1 MGKAKVK
8 KPGKPRAYTP
18 VQLAKAVV
26 KYFAS
31 ISRIVPVT
39 EEVAT
44 DKRDAYGHVVYEKR
58 TVCNALGEEF
68 CREEFLVP
76 PTVLGLCQFLGIHR
90 DTWASY
96 CKDEEYSDTT
106 SYVRGRLQCW
116 REEQLLTRKDI
127 AGIKFDLENNY
138 GYREKKQVQV
148 GGNLEELL
156 RELGEDGGQAF

>member
-1 MGKAKVK
+1 MEKAKVK

-18 VQLAKAVV
+18 EQLAKAVAM
-26 KYFAS
+26 YFAS
-31 ISRIVPVT
+31 ITRRVAVT

-44 DKRDAYGHVVYEKR
+44 DRRDAYGHVVYEQKPVR
-58 TVCNALGEEF
+58 NALDEPLY
-68 CREEFLVP
+68 REEFLVP
-76 PTVLGLCQFLGIHR
+76 PTVLGLCLYLRIHR

-138 GYREKKQVQV
+138 GYREKQQIQV

-156 RELGEDGGQAF
+156 KELGDEGGQAF

>member
-8 KPGKPRAYTP
+8 KPGRPREYTP
-18 VQLAKAVV
+18 EELAKAVA

-31 ISRIVPVT
+31 ITRRVPVT

-44 DKRDAYGHVVYEKR
+44 DKRDAYGHVVYEKQP
-58 TVCNALGEEF
+58 VCNALGKELY
-68 CREEFLVP
+68 REEFLVP
-76 PTVLGLCQFLGIHR
+76 PTVLGMCLYLDIHR
-90 DTWASY
+90 DTWNSY
-96 CKDEEYSDTT
+96 CKDPEYSDTAT
-106 SYVRGRLQCW
+106 YVRGRMQCW

-138 GYREKKQVQV
+138 GYREKQQIHV

-156 RELGEDGGQAF
+156 KELGDEGGQAF